1 MKGRRGRNRDGRATT
16 EREVTAVSDNRLT
29 AVWTPEDFRRAVTD
43 LRALAHPDRG
53 EVAPVIDI
61 RTRKV
66 IG

>member
-1 MKGRRGRNRDGRATT
+1 MKGRRGRNRDGRPTTT
-16 EREVTAVSDNRLT
+16 ERGKAVSDNRLT